1 MQIMQTTSFIIA
13 SMAIFGAM
21 ANPAP
26 SQMGIE
32 VIRRDGLTMVREV
45 VSLGD
50 MG

>member
-13 SMAIFGAM
+13 SMAIFGTM

-32 VIRRDGLTMVREV
+32 VIRRDGMTMVREV
-45 VSLGD
+45 VGLGD
-50 MG
+50 IG